1 VKETVVESFGLREEP
16 SGLPMTSSTPRTPL
30 NDDETLAQR
39 IQRAL
44 EEIMPLSLLG
54 SPLHI
59 QVDNGVVTLGG
70 VVATQ
75 FRRAQIVQVT
85 RSVPGVTQVCDNLWV

>member
-1 VKETVVESFGLREEP
+1 MSGPPVTGSTSHTIP
-16 SGLPMTSSTPRTPL
+16 SD
-30 NDDETLAQR
+30 NETLAQR
-39 IQRAL
+39 VQRAL

-59 QVDNGVVTLGG
+59 QVNNGVVTLGG

-75 FRRAQIVQVT
+75 FRKAQIVRAA
-85 RSVPGVTQVCDNLWV
+85 RSVPGVKQVCDNLWV

>member
-1 VKETVVESFGLREEP
+1 MVERLRLREEP
-16 SGLPMTSSTPRTPL
+16 SGLRVTGSTPRTSL
-30 NDDETLAQR
+30 NDNETLAQR
-39 IQRAL
+39 IERAL

-59 QVDNGVVTLGG
+59 QVNNGVVTLGG

-75 FRRAQIVQVT
+75 SRRAQIVQVT
-85 RSVPGVTQVCDNLWV
+85 RSVPGVKQVCDNLWV